1 MTRRQRPEPRP
12 VTAPTGRR
20 AKGLPAI
27 PSPTPPLTPDV
38 IVRRR
43 LLAVLR
49 EGLRGPLTLVTAP
62 AGYGKTVLVR
72 SWAADE
78 DASSAVVSTTLDDDD
93 PSPVDLWASLIE
105 GLRCAGVDV
114 CDVHVSGSTAALDR
128 PMIGRLAQRIAAHGG
143 PVVWVL
149 DCGEFTL
156 PPALGDALHRLMTRS
171 AGGLRLVLLT
181 RTDPPLPLNRYS
193 LNGALTEIRAAELS
207 FTASEASTLM
217 QRAGLQLEPAD
228 VDTLRVRTRGW
239 PAGLRFAAMSLA
251 GRGDTREAIREF
263 RGDTQNVAGYL
274 MTEVLAKQPPAIR
287 NFLLRTC
294 LVDELE
300 PGVVEAL
307 TGQPSDVRALEFMAH
322 GNTFVEPV
330 LGRPGH
336 FRYQPL
342 FREFLR
348 SQLSFED
355 PDLAAVLHLEAANWL
370 AQSGQPLAA
379 IRHAVMGQAWSRAA
393 GHFVEGLCY
402 AGLLT
407 GRHRRLLETLFA
419 GLPADI
425 GGVEVALTRAALALA
440 ALDTRRATP
449 ELDAAR
455 AQLDEDHS
463 LGSRGCATA
472 MAVLEA
478 VAASLGT
485 EAIAAL
491 EAAVVAERALELIPA
506 QHQVA
511 HSELVAVASG
521 CKGRALL
528 EIGDLAA
535 AAASLGEG
543 IKAAQDPHLAGLL
556 SELTGLAALVE
567 AMAGHLQRA
576 SSMANGL
583 LPPTEG
589 LGADVASVPLAASL
603 ALAWARLDEYDL
615 PAAQRILSSRTRMAP
630 SLDATV
636 LLKVEALLHARLW
649 AAREEFDLARAE
661 LRAAMPSKDIGSV
674 TTWLDHQLVASQAA
688 LCLAQAAPE
697 DATAMIQSVG
707 QCDHLECARVLQQA
721 LSDSGGTRS
730 ATALQP
736 LSPASIAR
744 QPLAVQVNTWLLQAE
759 QSIQEGDSTSGEV
772 CLETALR
779 LAAPEHL
786 RRPFLEIPD
795 TILPLLGHSGLTAS
809 HRWLETTPSTA
820 AEQAVRGVGVQGQ
833 PGATGGLQ
841 AAAPIV
847 NPLTK
852 KEREVLGYL
861 AELLTTDEIAKTMF
875 VSVNTVRSHVRS
887 ILRKLSVARRNE
899 AVRRAWELNLLPP
912 RDAA

>member
-1 MTRRQRPEPRP
+1 MTRRQHPEPRP

-20 AKGLPAI
+20 AKGLPAS
-27 PSPTPPLTPDV
+27 PSPIPPLTPDV
-38 IVRRR
+38 ILRRR

-49 EGLRGPLTLVTAP
+49 EGLRGPLTLVAAP

-78 DASSAVVSTTLDDDD
+78 DPSSTVVSTTLDDDD
-93 PSPVDLWASLIE
+93 PSPVDFWASLIE
-105 GLRCAGVDV
+105 GLRCAGVNV
-114 CDVHVSGSTAALDR
+114 RDVHVSGSTAALDR
-128 PMIGRLAQRIAAHGG
+128 PMMGRLAQCIAAHGG

-156 PPALGDALHRLMTRS
+156 PPVLGDALHRLMTRS

-181 RTDPPLPLNRYS
+181 RTDPPLPLHRYG

-251 GRGDTREAIREF
+251 GRADTREAIREF

-307 TGQPSDVRALEFMAH
+307 TGQPSDVRALEFMAR

-355 PDLAAVLHLEAANWL
+355 PELAAVLHLEAATWL

-407 GRHRRLLETLFA
+407 GRHRRVLETLFA

-425 GGVEVALTRAALALA
+425 GGVEGALTRAALALA
-440 ALDTRRATP
+440 ALDTRRATR

-485 EAIAAL
+485 EATAAL
-491 EAAVVAERALELIPA
+491 EAAVVAERALELMPA

-511 HSELVAVASG
+511 HSELVAVAAG

-535 AAASLGEG
+535 AAASLDEG

-556 SELTGLAALVE
+556 AELTGLAALVE
-567 AMAGHLQRA
+567 AMGGHLQRA
-576 SSMANGL
+576 SGMANGL

-589 LGADVASVPLAASL
+589 ADVASVPFAASL

-615 PAAQRILSSRTRMAP
+615 PAAQRVLSSRTRMAP

-661 LRAAMPSKDIGSV
+661 LRAAMPSQDMGSV
-674 TTWLDHQLVASQAA
+674 TTWLDHQLVANQAA

-707 QCDHLECARVLQQA
+707 ECEHLECARLLQQA
-721 LSDSGGTRS
+721 LSDSGRTRS
-730 ATALQP
+730 ATTLQRP
-736 LSPASIAR
+736 SPASIAR

-779 LAAPEHL
+779 LAAPERL
-786 RRPFLEIPD
+786 RRPFLEVPD
-795 TILPLLGHSGLTAS
+795 TILPLLGHSGLTAA

-820 AEQAVRGVGVQGQ
+820 AEEAVRGVGTQGQ
-833 PGATGGLQ
+833 QGGTGGLQ

>member
-1 MTRRQRPEPRP
+1 M
-12 VTAPTGRR
+12 
-20 AKGLPAI
+20 
-27 PSPTPPLTPDV
+27 PPLASDV

-78 DASSAVVSTTLDDDD
+78 DASSTVLSTTLDDDD
-93 PSPVDLWASLIE
+93 PSPVDFWASLLE
-105 GLRCAGVDV
+105 GLRGAGVDV
-114 CDVHVSGSTAALDR
+114 CDVHVPGSTAAVDR

-156 PPALGDALHRLMTRS
+156 PPALGEALHRLMTRS

-181 RTDPPLPLNRYS
+181 RTDPPLPLNRYV
-193 LNGALTEIRAAELS
+193 LNGALTEIRAADLS
-207 FTASEASTLM
+207 FTASEASRLM
-217 QRAGLQLEPAD
+217 QRVGLHLDPAD

-239 PAGLRFAAMSLA
+239 PAGLRFAAMGLA
-251 GRGDTREAIREF
+251 GRADTREAIREF

-274 MTEVLAKQPPAIR
+274 MTEVLAKQPPAMR

-300 PGVVEAL
+300 PGIVEAL
-307 TGQPSDVRALEFMAH
+307 TGQRSDVRALEFMAH

-355 PDLAAVLHLEAANWL
+355 PELAAVLHLEAADWL

-379 IRHAVMGQAWSRAA
+379 IRHAVLGQAWSKAA

-407 GRHRRLLETLFA
+407 GRHRRLLESLFA
-419 GLPADI
+419 GLPADF
-425 GGVEVALTRAALALA
+425 GGVEGTLTRAALALS

-449 ELDAAR
+449 ALEAAR
-455 AQLDEDHS
+455 AQLDEDQS

-472 MAVLEA
+472 IAVLEA

-485 EAIAAL
+485 DTTAAL
-491 EAAVVAERALELIPA
+491 EAAVVAERALELMPA
-506 QHQVA
+506 QDEVA
-511 HSELVAVASG
+511 HSELVAVAAG

-528 EIGDLAA
+528 ELGDLAA

-543 IKAAQDPHLAGLL
+543 ISAARDPHLAGLL

-576 SSMANGL
+576 SGMASGL
-583 LPPTEG
+583 LPPTDG
-589 LGADVASVPLAASL
+589 VGADVASVPRAASL
-603 ALAWARLDEYDL
+603 ALAWVRLDEYDL
-615 PAAQRILSSRTRMAP
+615 PAAQRILSSRARMTP

-661 LRAAMPSKDIGSV
+661 LRAAMPSEDMGSV
-674 TTWLDHQLVASQAA
+674 TTWLDHLLVANQAA
-688 LCLAQAAPE
+688 LSLAQAAPE
-697 DATAMIQSVG
+697 DAIAMIQSAG
-707 QCDHLECARVLQQA
+707 ECEHLECARLLQQA
-721 LSDSGGTRS
+721 LSDSGRT
-730 ATALQP
+730 TTTLQR

-759 QSIQEGDSTSGEV
+759 HSIQEGDSTSGEV

-779 LAAPEHL
+779 LAAPERL
-786 RRPFLEIPD
+786 RRPFLEVPD
-795 TILPLLGHSGLTAS
+795 TILPLLGHSGLAAS
-809 HRWLETTPSTA
+809 HRWLEATPSTA
-820 AEQAVRGVGVQGQ
+820 GEDVPFRGTGVPGQ
-833 PGATGGLQ
+833 PGGTGGRP

-912 RDAA
+912 REVA

>member
-1 MTRRQRPEPRP
+1 MTRRQRPEPEPLTARTRP
-12 VTAPTGRR
+12 R
-20 AKGLPAI
+20 AKVLPA
-27 PSPTPPLTPDV
+27 STSSMQPLTPDM

-43 LLAVLR
+43 LLSLLR

-78 DASSAVVSTTLDDDD
+78 VASSTVVYTTLDDDD
-93 PSPVDLWASLIE
+93 PSPVDFWASLVE
-105 GLRCAGVDV
+105 GLQGAGVDV
-114 CDVHVSGSTAALDR
+114 RDVHASGSTAALDR
-128 PMIGRLAQRIAAHGG
+128 SMIGRLAQRMATHGA

-149 DCGEFTL
+149 DCGECTL
-156 PPALGDALHRLMTRS
+156 PPALGGALHRLMTRA

-181 RTDPPLPLNRYS
+181 RTDPPLPLNRYV
-193 LNGALTEIRAAELS
+193 LNGALTEIRAADLS

-217 QRAGLQLEPAD
+217 QRAGLHLDPAD

-239 PAGLRFAAMSLA
+239 PAGLRFAAMNLA
-251 GRGDTREAIREF
+251 GRADTREAIREF

-274 MTEVLAKQPPAIR
+274 MTEVLAKQPPAMR
-287 NFLLRTC
+287 DFLLRTC
-294 LVDELE
+294 LADELE
-300 PGVVEAL
+300 PGIVEAL
-307 TGQPSDVRALEFMAH
+307 TGQSSDARALEFVAH

-336 FRYQPL
+336 YRYQPL

-355 PDLAAVLHLEAANWL
+355 PELAAVLHLEAAEWL

-379 IRHAVMGQAWSRAA
+379 IRHDAMGQAWSRAA
-393 GHFVEGLCY
+393 RHFVEGVCY
-402 AGLLT
+402 ADLLT
-407 GRHRRLLETLFA
+407 GRHRGLLETLFV

-425 GGVEVALTRAALALA
+425 GGVEGALTRAALALA
-440 ALDTRRATP
+440 ALDARRATTAL
-449 ELDAAR
+449 ETAR
-455 AQLDEDHS
+455 AQLDEDRS
-463 LGSRGCATA
+463 VGSRGCATA

-485 EAIAAL
+485 EATAAL
-491 EAAVVAERALELIPA
+491 DAAIVAERALELMPA
-506 QHQVA
+506 QDDVV
-511 HSELVAVASG
+511 HSELVAVAAG

-528 EIGDLAA
+528 ELGDLGA
-535 AAASLGEG
+535 AAASLDEG
-543 IKAAQDPHLAGLL
+543 IRAAQDPHLAGPL
-556 SELTGLAALVE
+556 SDLTGLAALVE

-576 SSMANGL
+576 SGMANGL

-589 LGADVASVPLAASL
+589 AGVDVASVPPAASL

-661 LRAAMPSKDIGSV
+661 LRAALPSKDLSRV
-674 TTWLDHQLVASQAA
+674 TTWLDHLLVANQAA
-688 LCLAQAAPE
+688 LSLAQAAPE
-697 DATAMIQSVG
+697 DAIAMIQG
-707 QCDHLECARVLQQA
+707 AGECEHLECARLLQQA
-721 LSDSGGTRS
+721 LSDLGH
-730 ATALQP
+730 TASTP
-736 LSPASIAR
+736 RRPSPASIAR

-759 QSIQEGDSTSGEV
+759 QSIHAGDPSSGEA

-779 LAAPEHL
+779 LAAPERL
-786 RRPFLEIPD
+786 RRPFLEVPD

-809 HRWLETTPSTA
+809 HRWLEATPSTA
-820 AEQAVRGVGVQGQ
+820 GENVPARGAGGQGQ
-833 PGATGGLQ
+833 PGGTGNPS

-861 AELLTTDEIAKTMF
+861 AELLTTDEIASAMF

>member
-1 MTRRQRPEPRP
+1 MTRRQHPEPRP

-20 AKGLPAI
+20 AKGLPAS
-27 PSPTPPLTPDV
+27 PSPIPPLTPDV
-38 IVRRR
+38 ILRRR

-49 EGLRGPLTLVTAP
+49 EGLRGPLTLVAAP

-78 DASSAVVSTTLDDDD
+78 DPSSTVVSTTLDDDD
-93 PSPVDLWASLIE
+93 PSPVDFWASLIE

-114 CDVHVSGSTAALDR
+114 RDVHVSGSTAALDR
-128 PMIGRLAQRIAAHGG
+128 PMMGRLAQCIAAHGG

-156 PPALGDALHRLMTRS
+156 PPVLGDALHRLMTRS

-181 RTDPPLPLNRYS
+181 RTDPPLPLHRYG

-251 GRGDTREAIREF
+251 GRADTREAIREF

-307 TGQPSDVRALEFMAH
+307 TGQPSDVRALEFMAR

-355 PDLAAVLHLEAANWL
+355 PELAAALHLEAATWL

-407 GRHRRLLETLFA
+407 GRHRRVLETLFA

-425 GGVEVALTRAALALA
+425 GGVEGALTRAALALA
-440 ALDTRRATP
+440 ALDTRRATR

-485 EAIAAL
+485 EATAAL
-491 EAAVVAERALELIPA
+491 EAAVVAERALELMPA

-511 HSELVAVASG
+511 HSELVAVAAG

-535 AAASLGEG
+535 AAASLDEG

-556 SELTGLAALVE
+556 AELTGLAALVE

-576 SSMANGL
+576 SGMANGL

-589 LGADVASVPLAASL
+589 ADVASVPFAASL

-721 LSDSGGTRS
+721 LSDSGRTRS

-779 LAAPEHL
+779 LAAPERL

-809 HRWLETTPSTA
+809 HRWLETAPSTT
-820 AEQAVRGVGVQGQ
+820 AEEAVRGVGVQGQ

>member
-1 MTRRQRPEPRP
+1 MTRRQRPEPEP
-12 VTAPTGRR
+12 VNAPTPSR
-20 AKGLPAI
+20 ARGLPART
-27 PSPTPPLTPDV
+27 SPMPPLTSDV

-43 LLAVLR
+43 LLALLR
-49 EGLRGPLTLVTAP
+49 GGLRGPLTLVTAP

-72 SWAADE
+72 SWAADD
-78 DASSAVVSTTLDDDD
+78 DASSTVVYTTLDDDD
-93 PSPVDLWASLIE
+93 PSPVDFWASLLE
-105 GLRCAGVDV
+105 GLQGAGVDV
-114 CDVHVSGSTAALDR
+114 RDVHASGSTAALDR
-128 PMIGRLAQRIAAHGG
+128 PMIGRLAQRMATHGA

-149 DCGEFTL
+149 DCGECTL
-156 PPALGDALHRLMTRS
+156 PPALGGALHRLMTRS

-181 RTDPPLPLNRYS
+181 RTDPPLPLNRYV
-193 LNGALTEIRAAELS
+193 LNGALTEIRAADLS

-217 QRAGLQLEPAD
+217 QRAGLDLDPAD

-251 GRGDTREAIREF
+251 GRADTREAIREF

-274 MTEVLAKQPPAIR
+274 MTEVLAKQPPAMR
-287 NFLLRTC
+287 DFLLRTC
-294 LVDELE
+294 LADELE
-300 PGVVEAL
+300 PGIVEAL
-307 TGQPSDVRALEFMAH
+307 TGQSSDARALEFVAR

-336 FRYQPL
+336 YRYQPL

-355 PDLAAVLHLEAANWL
+355 PELASVLHLEAAEWL

-379 IRHAVMGQAWSRAA
+379 IRHDAMGQAWSRAA
-393 GHFVEGLCY
+393 RHFVDGFCY
-402 AGLLT
+402 ADLLT
-407 GRHRRLLETLFA
+407 GRHRTLLETLFL
-419 GLPADI
+419 GLPADV
-425 GGVEVALTRAALALA
+425 GGVEGALTRAALALA
-440 ALDTRRATP
+440 ALDTRRATKAL
-449 ELDAAR
+449 ETVRAR
-455 AQLDEDHS
+455 LDEDPS

-478 VAASLGT
+478 VAAGLGT
-485 EAIAAL
+485 DSGAAL
-491 EAAVVAERALELIPA
+491 EAAVVAERALELMPA
-506 QHQVA
+506 QNEVA
-511 HSELVAVASG
+511 HAELVAVAAG

-528 EIGDLAA
+528 ELGDLGA
-535 AAASLGEG
+535 AAASLDEG
-543 IKAAQDPHLAGLL
+543 IRAAQDPHLAGPL

-576 SSMANGL
+576 SGMASGL

-589 LGADVASVPLAASL
+589 AGVDVASVPPAASL
-603 ALAWARLDEYDL
+603 ALAWVRLDEYDL
-615 PAAQRILSSRTRMAP
+615 SAAQSILSSRARMAP

-636 LLKVEALLHARLW
+636 LLKVEALMHARLW

-661 LRAAMPSKDIGSV
+661 LRAAMPSKDMSAV
-674 TTWLDHQLVASQAA
+674 TTWLDHLLVANQAA
-688 LCLAQAAPE
+688 LSLAQAAPE
-697 DATAMIQSVG
+697 DAIALIQGVG
-707 QCDHLECARVLQQA
+707 ECEHLECARLLQQA
-721 LSDSGGTRS
+721 LSDSGHAAPMLRR
-730 ATALQP
+730 P
-736 LSPASIAR
+736 SPASIAR

-759 QSIQEGDSTSGEV
+759 HSIQAGDTTLGEA

-779 LAAPEHL
+779 LAAPERL
-786 RRPFLEIPD
+786 RRPFLEVPD
-795 TILPLLGHSGLTAS
+795 TILPLLGHSGLAAS
-809 HRWLETTPSTA
+809 HRWLEATPSTA
-820 AEQAVRGVGVQGQ
+820 GENVPARGAGVQAQ
-833 PGATGGLQ
+833 PGGPGSLS

-861 AELLTTDEIAKTMF
+861 AELLTTDEIASAMF

>member
-1 MTRRQRPEPRP
+1 MTRRRRTEPEP
-12 VTAPTGRR
+12 VAAPTRPR
-20 AKGLPAI
+20 ARGLAG
-27 PSPTPPLTPDV
+27 SPPMPPLTSDV
-38 IVRRR
+38 IIRRR
-43 LLAVLR
+43 LLALLR

-78 DASSAVVSTTLDDDD
+78 DASSTVVYTTLDDD
-93 PSPVDLWASLIE
+93 PSPVDFWASLLE
-105 GLRCAGVDV
+105 GLQGAGVDV
-114 CDVHVSGSTAALDR
+114 RDVHVSGSTAALDR
-128 PMIGRLAQRIAAHGG
+128 AMIGSLAQRMVAHGA

-149 DCGEFTL
+149 DCGECTL
-156 PPALGDALHRLMTRS
+156 PPALGGALHRLMTRS

-181 RTDPPLPLNRYS
+181 RTDPPLPLNRYV
-193 LNGALTEIRAAELS
+193 LNGALTEIRAVDLS
-207 FTASEASTLM
+207 FTASEASALM
-217 QRAGLQLEPAD
+217 QRAGLQLDPAD

-251 GRGDTREAIREF
+251 GRADTREAIREF

-274 MTEVLAKQPPAIR
+274 MTEVLAKQPPAMR
-287 NFLLRTC
+287 DFLLRTC
-294 LVDELE
+294 LADELE
-300 PGVVEAL
+300 PGIVEAL
-307 TGQPSDVRALEFMAH
+307 TGQPSDVRALEFMAR

-330 LGRPGH
+330 LRRPGH

-355 PDLAAVLHLEAANWL
+355 HELAVVLHLEAADWL
-370 AQSGQPLAA
+370 AQSGQPLPA

-393 GHFVEGLCY
+393 EYFVEGLCY

-407 GRHRRLLETLFA
+407 GRHRRLLESLFA
-419 GLPADI
+419 GLPADV
-425 GGVEVALTRAALALA
+425 GGVEGALTRASLALA
-440 ALDTRRATP
+440 ALDTRRATTAL
-449 ELDAAR
+449 ETAR
-455 AQLDEDHS
+455 AQLDEDRS
-463 LGSRGCATA
+463 LGSRGCVTA

-485 EAIAAL
+485 DSNAAL
-491 EAAVVAERALELIPA
+491 EAAVVAERALELMPA
-506 QHQVA
+506 QDDVA
-511 HSELVAVASG
+511 HSELVAVAAG

-528 EIGDLAA
+528 ELGDLGAA
-535 AAASLGEG
+535 AAALDEG
-543 IKAAQDPHLAGLL
+543 IRAAQDPHLAGLL

-576 SSMANGL
+576 SGMASGL
-583 LPPTEG
+583 VPPTESAG
-589 LGADVASVPLAASL
+589 VDGAAVPPAASL
-603 ALAWARLDEYDL
+603 ALAWVRLDEYDL
-615 PAAQRILSSRTRMAP
+615 SAAQRILSSRARMAP

-661 LRAAMPSKDIGSV
+661 LRAAVPSKDLSAV
-674 TTWLDHQLVASQAA
+674 TTWLDHLLVANQAA
-688 LCLAQAAPE
+688 LSLAQAAPE
-697 DATAMIQSVG
+697 EAIAMIQGVG
-707 QCDHLECARVLQQA
+707 ECEHLECARLLQQA
-721 LSDSGGTRS
+721 LSDSGQ
-730 ATALQP
+730 TASTLRQP
-736 LSPASIAR
+736 SPASIAR
-744 QPLAVQVNTWLLQAE
+744 QPLAVQVNTWLLQA
-759 QSIQEGDSTSGEV
+759 QHSVQAGDPTSGEA

-786 RRPFLEIPD
+786 RRPFLEVPD
-795 TILPLLGHSGLTAS
+795 SILPLLAHSGLTAS
-809 HRWLETTPSTA
+809 HRWLEATPSTA
-820 AEQAVRGVGVQGQ
+820 GEDIPARGAGVTGQ
-833 PGATGGLQ
+833 PGGTGSRP

-861 AELLTTDEIAKTMF
+861 AELLTTDEIASAMF

>member
-1 MTRRQRPEPRP
+1 MTRRQRPEPEP
-12 VTAPTGRR
+12 IPAPTRPR
-20 AKGLPAI
+20 AKGLPADT
-27 PSPTPPLTPDV
+27 PPMPPLTSDV
-38 IVRRR
+38 IIRRR
-43 LLAVLR
+43 LLALLR

-72 SWAADE
+72 SWAVDE
-78 DASSAVVSTTLDDDD
+78 DASSAVVYTTLDDDD
-93 PSPVDLWASLIE
+93 PSPVDFWASFLE
-105 GLRCAGVDV
+105 GLHGAGVDV
-114 CDVHVSGSTAALDR
+114 RDVHVSGSTASVDR
-128 PMIGRLAQRIAAHGG
+128 SMIGQLAQRMATHGA

-149 DCGEFTL
+149 DCGEGTL
-156 PPALGDALHRLMTRS
+156 PPALGGALHRLMTRS

-181 RTDPPLPLNRYS
+181 RTDPPLPLNRYM
-193 LNGALTEIRAAELS
+193 LNGALTEIRAADLS

-217 QRAGLQLEPAD
+217 QRAGLHLDPAD

-251 GRGDTREAIREF
+251 GRADTREAIREF

-274 MTEVLAKQPPAIR
+274 MTEVLAKQPPAMR
-287 NFLLRTC
+287 DFLLRTC
-294 LVDELE
+294 LADELE
-300 PGVVEAL
+300 PGIVEAL
-307 TGQPSDVRALEFMAH
+307 TGQSSDARALEFVSH

-336 FRYQPL
+336 YRYQPL

-355 PDLAAVLHLEAANWL
+355 PELASVLHLEAADWL

-379 IRHAVMGQAWSRAA
+379 IRHDAMGQAWSIAA
-393 GHFVEGLCY
+393 RHFVEGVCY
-402 AGLLT
+402 ADLLT
-407 GRHRRLLETLFA
+407 GRHRGLLEALFV

-425 GGVEVALTRAALALA
+425 GGVEGALTRAALALA
-440 ALDTRRATP
+440 ALDTRRATTAL
-449 ELDAAR
+449 ETAR
-455 AQLDEDHS
+455 AQLDEDRS

-485 EAIAAL
+485 DSSAAL
-491 EAAVVAERALELIPA
+491 EAAVVAERALELMPA
-506 QHQVA
+506 QDEVA
-511 HSELVAVASG
+511 HSELVAVAAG

-528 EIGDLAA
+528 ELGDLGA
-535 AAASLGEG
+535 AAASLDEG
-543 IKAAQDPHLAGLL
+543 IRAAQDPHLAGPL

-567 AMAGHLQRA
+567 AMAGHLLRA
-576 SSMANGL
+576 SGMAGGL

-589 LGADVASVPLAASL
+589 AGVDVASVPPAASL
-603 ALAWARLDEYDL
+603 ALAWVRLDEYDL
-615 PAAQRILSSRTRMAP
+615 SAAQRILSSRARMAP

-649 AAREEFDLARAE
+649 AAREEFDLASAE
-661 LRAAMPSKDIGSV
+661 LRAAMPSKDLSAV
-674 TTWLDHQLVASQAA
+674 TTWLDHLLVANQAA
-688 LCLAQAAPE
+688 LSLAQAAPE
-697 DATAMIQSVG
+697 DAIAIIQGAGACEHV
-707 QCDHLECARVLQQA
+707 ECARLLQQA
-721 LSDSGGTRS
+721 LSDSGQ
-730 ATALQP
+730 TASTLRRP
-736 LSPASIAR
+736 SPASIAR
-744 QPLAVQVNTWLLQAE
+744 QPLAVQVNTWLMQAE
-759 QSIQEGDSTSGEV
+759 HSIQAGDPTTGEA

-779 LAAPEHL
+779 LAAPERL
-786 RRPFLEIPD
+786 RRPFLEVPD
-795 TILPLLGHSGLTAS
+795 TILPLLGHSDLAAS
-809 HRWLETTPSTA
+809 HRWLEATPSTA
-820 AEQAVRGVGVQGQ
+820 GENVPAVQGK
-833 PGATGGLQ
+833 PGGTGSLP

-861 AELLTTDEIAKTMF
+861 AELLTTDEIASAMF

>member
-1 MTRRQRPEPRP
+1 MTHRQRPEPRP
-12 VTAPTGRR
+12 VTAPTTRR
-20 AKGLPAI
+20 AKGLPTS
-27 PSPTPPLTPDV
+27 PSPTPPLTPDM

-78 DASSAVVSTTLDDDD
+78 DASSVVVSTTLDDDD
-93 PSPVDLWASLIE
+93 PSPVDFWASLIE

-171 AGGLRLVLLT
+171 GAGLRLVLLT
-181 RTDPPLPLNRYS
+181 RTDPPLPLNRYG

-379 IRHAVMGQAWSRAA
+379 IRHAVIGQAWSAAA

-407 GRHRRLLETLFA
+407 GRHRMLETLFA

-455 AQLDEDHS
+455 AQLDEDQS

-485 EAIAAL
+485 EATAAL
-491 EAAVVAERALELIPA
+491 EAAVVAERALELMPA

-589 LGADVASVPLAASL
+589 VGADVASVPLAASL

-674 TTWLDHQLVASQAA
+674 TTWLDHQLVANQAA

-697 DATAMIQSVG
+697 DATAMVQSVG

-721 LSDSGGTRS
+721 LSDSGRRR

-795 TILPLLGHSGLTAS
+795 TILPLLGRSGLTAS

-820 AEQAVRGVGVQGQ
+820 AEEAVRGVGVQGQ